1 MGEVALLQFGL
12 LLVTGLAG
20 FVAASAVVYVRRTSS
35 PRDIRWFAYGW
46 CGVSAFAASSGGVAL
61 GAIPKVWLYHA
72 AVLGLLQSI
81 VIFHSQLLIASG
93 KIKTNNNLQLIQV
106 AFPCCWRMRRWYGMQ
121 CVVLL

>member
-20 FVAASAVVYVRRTSS
+20 FAAASAVVYVRRTHS

-46 CGVSAFAASSGGVAL
+46 CGVSAFVASSASVAL
-61 GAIPKVWLYHA
+61 GAIPEVWLYYA

-93 KIKTNNNLQLIQV
+93 KIKRNNNEKL
-106 AFPCCWRMRRWYGMQ
+106 PD
-121 CVVLL
+121 